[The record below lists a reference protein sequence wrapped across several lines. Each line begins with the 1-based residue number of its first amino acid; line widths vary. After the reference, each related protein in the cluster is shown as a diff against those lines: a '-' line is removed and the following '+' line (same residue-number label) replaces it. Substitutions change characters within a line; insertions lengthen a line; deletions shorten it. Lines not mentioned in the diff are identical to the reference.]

1 MRKGDSDMEQ
11 RVLLISAL
19 LAAGLLVSPSQAE
32 FSFKMPGKIVFE
44 AEAGKVE
51 EHFQVDDLA
60 DASNGKV
67 VYLKERTNK
76 KNPKQPGE
84 YFFTG
89 SIEYRFK
96 VETEGKYMLWLRKLW
111 MDGCGNSVWCTINKP
126 MKEGN
131 EQTLGED
138 GTYGKLTWV
147 RFGDKPV
154 HLKAG
159 TNVLRIQNREDGIK
173 LDQFAFIE
181 FEEGEKLKDQLV
193 PVGGEQ
199 VTCTPSSE

>member
-1 MRKGDSDMEQ
+1 MKQ
-11 RVLLISAL
+11 KLLLLSAL
-19 LAAGLLVSPSQAE
+19 FAAGLLVRPAWAE

-51 EHFQVDDLA
+51 EPFVVDDLA
-60 DASNGKV
+60 DASGGKV
-67 VYLKERTNK
+67 VYLKEKTNTK
-76 KNPKQPGE
+76 HPKQPGE
-84 YFFTG
+84 DFFAG

-111 MDGCGNSVWCTINKP
+111 MDGCGNSVFCTINKP
-126 MKEGN
+126 MTSGN

-147 RFGDKPV
+147 RFGGKPV

-181 FEEGEKLKDQLV
+181 FEDDVPEREQLV
-193 PVGGEQ
+193 PVGAEQ
-199 VTCTPSSE
+199 VTCTPNSE